1 MSENAFKASLKQGDR
16 ALIGLWVACADAYV
30 ASIAGG
36 AGFDWLVIDGEHAPN
51 DLRSIVAQLLALQSS
66 PAEAVVRPPVDEPWM
81 LKQLLDAG
89 ARTLLV
95 PMVDTPEQAAA
106 VVRAVRYP
114 PKGIRGMGAALGRVS
129 DFGRRSDYATR
140 ADDDICLLVQAE
152 TPTAMGNLADIAA
165 VDGVDGIFVGPAD
178 LSACM
183 GLPLTSPEVQRTI
196 EDGIATIR
204 AAGKPAGILTFDHDL
219 NRRYLDLGATFVAVG
234 ADVTALS
241 RALDDLSAR
250 YTAPR

>member
-1 MSENAFKASLKQGDR
+1 MSENAFKAALKQGDS

-152 TPTAMGNLADIAA
+152 TPTAIS
-165 VDGVDGIFVGPAD
+165 P
-178 LSACM
+178 
-183 GLPLTSPEVQRTI
+183 TSPTSPPSTGSMASSSDPPTCR
-196 EDGIATIR
+196 R
-204 AAGKPAGILTFDHDL
+204 AWDSPSPRPKC
-219 NRRYLDLGATFVAVG
+219 
-234 ADVTALS
+234 
-241 RALDDLSAR
+241 SAR
-250 YTAPR
+250 SRTASPRSEPQANPPASSRSTTTS

>member
-66 PAEAVVRPPVDEPWM
+66 RAEAVVRPPVDEPWM

-95 PMVDTPEQAAA
+95 PMVDTPDQAEE

-114 PKGIRGMGAALGRVS
+114 PAGIRGMGAALGRAS
-129 DFGRRSDYATR
+129 DFSRRGDYATR
-140 ADDDICLLVQAE
+140 ADDDICLIVQAE
-152 TPTAMGNLADIAA
+152 TPTAMGNLANIAA
-165 VDGVDGIFVGPAD
+165 VDGVDGIFIGPAD

-183 GLPLTSPEVQRTI
+183 GLPLTSPEVQRAI

-204 AAGKPAGILTFDHDL
+204 AAGKPAGILTFDDEL

-234 ADVTALS
+234 ADVTELS
-241 RALDDLSAR
+241 RALDALAAR
-250 YTAPR
+250 YTTRQ